1 MERLRVLTL
10 NIWNQKGPWE
20 RRLELI
26 REGIQRLSP
35 DVIGLQEVIL
45 YNNDRT
51 QADEIREGLGYDAAF
66 GMAHDLGDGMHFGNA
81 VLSRFPIE
89 RRSVHPLPTA
99 GDEERRALLHARI
112 RTPAGLLPFFVT
124 HLNWKF
130 HDGVAREAQAVS
142 IAEHVMHEAPIG
154 ADLPAVLV
162 GDFNAVPSSA
172 EIRFLLGLQSLG
184 GKSVHFTDCFEHTG
198 ASPGYTFDSMKN
210 PYAAL
215 THEFPRRIDYI
226 LVRGPELGTGRGK
239 PIVSEVV
246 LTEMVD
252 GVAPSDHYG
261 VFAEIGVREVGK
273 RLL

>member
-10 NIWNQKGPWE
+10 NIWNKKGPWE

-26 REGIQRLSP
+26 RDAIQRLSP

-45 YNNDRT
+45 DNERT

-66 GMAHDLGDGMHFGNA
+66 GMAHELGEGMHFGNA

-89 RRSVHPLPTA
+89 RRSVFPLPTA

-112 RTPAGLLPFFVT
+112 RTPAGALPFFVT

-130 HDGVAREAQAVS
+130 HDGVAREAQVVS
-142 IAEHVMHEAPIG
+142 IAEHVMREAPIG

-162 GDFNAVPSSA
+162 GDFNAVAHSA
-172 EIRFLLGLQSLG
+172 EMRFLLGLQSLD
-184 GKSVHFTDCFEHTG
+184 GKSVHFTDCFEHLG
-198 ASPGYTFDSMKN
+198 EPPGHTFDSVEN

-239 PIVSEVV
+239 PLSASVV
-246 LTEMVD
+246 LTEIVD

-261 VFAEIGVREVGK
+261 VFAEINVREIGK
-273 RLL
+273 RLS